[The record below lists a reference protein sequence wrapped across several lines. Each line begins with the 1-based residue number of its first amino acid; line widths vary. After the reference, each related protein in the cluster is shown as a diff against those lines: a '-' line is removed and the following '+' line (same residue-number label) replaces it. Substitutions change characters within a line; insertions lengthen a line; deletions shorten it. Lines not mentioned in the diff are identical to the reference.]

1 LPKYNKKFTR
11 EPKIKEIAYRVVPEG
26 VDLDQIFCLKEERRV
41 QRDNTISY
49 KGKLYQILPTK
60 TSFSFTKAKVE
71 VQKRL
76 DGSIHIFYK
85 KEELPC
91 KSITPQDEER

>member
-1 LPKYNKKFTR
+1 M
-11 EPKIKEIAYRVVPEG
+11 VPEE
-26 VDLDQIFCLKEERRV
+26 VDLDQIFCIKEERRV

-49 KGKLYQILPTK
+49 KRKLYQILPTK
-60 TSFSFTKAKVE
+60 TRFSFTKAKVE

-85 KEELPC
+85 EEELPC
-91 KSITPQDEER
+91 KSIMSQEDKRYASSQMDALAVGV

>member
-1 LPKYNKKFTR
+1 M
-11 EPKIKEIAYRVVPEG
+11 VPEE
-26 VDLDQIFCLKEERRV
+26 VDLDQIFCLKEERPV

-60 TSFSFTKAKVE
+60 TRFSFTKAKVE

-85 KEELPC
+85 KEELPY
-91 KSITPQDEER
+91 KSILSQEEERYIFSQMEALAVGV